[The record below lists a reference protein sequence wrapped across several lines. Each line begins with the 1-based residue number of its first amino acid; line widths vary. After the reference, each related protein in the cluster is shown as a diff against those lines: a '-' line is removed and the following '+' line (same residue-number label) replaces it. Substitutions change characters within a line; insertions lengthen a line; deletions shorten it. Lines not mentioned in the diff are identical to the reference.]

1 MSENGPD
8 AGTPAGSWSDLIARF
23 VAWMHDEEKS
33 AHTIRNYRDDLAVF
47 TGWYRARY
55 GEAPEID
62 RLTKSDLLD
71 WKAAIEKEGGRK
83 DADGNPR
90 AAKLATVNRKLAA
103 VRKFFAWARE
113 QGLGARFDPP
123 KPRRQHNRPKPK
135 SLEPDER
142 RALIRAVESKDS
154 TRDILLIRTGLEAG
168 LRVAELAAL
177 AWSDVKIS
185 ERKGSLTVRQGKGN
199 KQRVIDLT
207 KSLRHAFL
215 EHGYERHRGKDRP
228 VFDGQRGG
236 LSVRGIQDIIE
247 RYAGIARVGKR
258 VGIECTA
265 HTLRHT
271 CADWLLNEQGLSV
284 PEVAEILGHTDIKTT
299 MIYLAPHKG
308 RLSDRMAAIEG

>member
-1 MSENGPD
+1 MD
-8 AGTPAGSWSDLIARF
+8 ADRPNADAWSDLIERF
-23 VAWMHDEEKS
+23 VAWMHEEEKS
-33 AHTIRNYRDDLAVF
+33 AHTIRNYRDDLDVF
-47 TGWYRARY
+47 TRWFRARF
-55 GEAPEID
+55 GEDPEID

-113 QGLGARFDPP
+113 HGHGIRFDPP
-123 KPRRQHNRPKPK
+123 KPRRQHARPKPK
-135 SLEPDER
+135 SLEADQR
-142 RALIRAVESKDS
+142 RALIRAVESKNS

-177 AWSDVKIS
+177 LWSDVRIS
-185 ERKGSLTVRQGKGN
+185 ERKGKLTIRQGKGN
-199 KQRVIDLT
+199 KQREVDLT

-228 VFDGQRGG
+228 VFDGQRTDRP

-247 RYAGIARVGKR
+247 RYAASARVGKR
-258 VGIECTA
+258 VGLDGCTA

-271 CADWLLNEQGLSV
+271 CADWLLNEVGLSV
-284 PEVAEILGHTDIKTT
+284 PEVAEILGHSDIKTT

-308 RLSDRMAAIEG
+308 RLADRMASVEG

>member
-1 MSENGPD
+1 MSAAAQE
-8 AGTPAGSWSDLIARF
+8 SDTWADLVMRF
-23 VAWMHDEEKS
+23 TAWLQDEEKS
-33 AHTIRNYRDDLAVF
+33 DHTIRNYRDDLGALAA
-47 TGWYRARY
+47 WYRHRL
-55 GEAPEID
+55 GEEPDID
-62 RLTKSDLLD
+62 RLTKRDLLD
-71 WKAAIEKEGGRK
+71 WKEAVEKEGGRK
-83 DADGNPR
+83 DREGKPR
-90 AAKLATVNRKLAA
+90 AASLPTVNRKLAA

-123 KPRRQHNRPKPK
+123 KPRRQHARPKPQ
-135 SLEPDER
+135 SLEADER
-142 RALIRAVESKDS
+142 RALIRAAESKNS

-177 AWSDVKIS
+177 IWSDVKIS
-185 ERKGSLTVRQGKGN
+185 ERKGTLTVRHGKGN
-199 KQRVIDLT
+199 RQRVVDLT

-247 RYAGIARVGKR
+247 RYASTARVGKR
-258 VGIECTA
+258 VGIEGCTA

-271 CADWLLNEQGLSV
+271 CADWLLNEEGLSV
-284 PEVAEILGHTDIKTT
+284 PEVAEILGHGDIKTT

-308 RLSDRMAAIEG
+308 RLADRMSNIEG

>member
-1 MSENGPD
+1 MDADGPD
-8 AGTPAGSWSDLIARF
+8 GSSSTWSGLTGRF
-23 VAWMHDEEKS
+23 LTALQEEERS
-33 AHTIRNYRDDLAVF
+33 AHTIRNYGDDLTVF
-47 TGWYRARY
+47 STWHRARY
-55 GEAPEID
+55 GEDPDID

-71 WKAAIEKEGGRK
+71 WKAAVEKEGGRK

-113 QGLGARFDPP
+113 HGHGIRFDPP
-123 KPRRQHNRPKPK
+123 KPRRQHARPKPK

-142 RALIRAVESKDS
+142 RALIRAVESKNS

-185 ERKGSLTVRQGKGN
+185 ERKGKLTIRHGKGN
-199 KQRVIDLT
+199 KQREIDLT

-215 EHGYERHRGKDRP
+215 EHGYERHRGKDKP
-228 VFDGQRGG
+228 VFEGQRGG

-247 RYAGIARVGKR
+247 RYAGMTRIGKR
-258 VGIECTA
+258 VGLDGCTA

-284 PEVAEILGHTDIKTT
+284 PEVAEILGHADIKTT

-308 RLSDRMAAIEG
+308 RLADRMAAIEG